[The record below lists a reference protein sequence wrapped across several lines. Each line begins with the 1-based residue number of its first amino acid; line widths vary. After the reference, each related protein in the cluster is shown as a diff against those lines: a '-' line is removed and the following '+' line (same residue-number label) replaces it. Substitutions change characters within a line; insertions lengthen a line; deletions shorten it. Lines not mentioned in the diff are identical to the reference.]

1 MQQTDINNYFKKSL
15 SDIDFS
21 NDVITEVR
29 NKIDWIP
36 KEYLSSLDILTFAIC
51 NSTYILN
58 HFEEIKPINE
68 EDANLKLYAYVR
80 HNPYLN
86 LDIICKFDKCREE
99 FQFMY
104 YGLVKIGSYKYNPL
118 QTYIWEYLTKRNM
131 IGNNKQRFDALCN
144 LVYLVD
150 LSEKDSDENDSFF
163 YIDGCKIPDRL
174 HIIAQQAYTHHKVLD
189 IILQISGIAVYNQE
203 HSEMILDN
211 TYDQALIQLPGYLR
225 LSQFEYLEQAY
236 DIQINQQNHSI
247 VMNKKIA
254 LEQ

>member
-1 MQQTDINNYFKKSL
+1 MQQIDLNNYFKKSL

-21 NDVITEVR
+21 NDIIAEVR

-36 KEYLSSLDILTFAIC
+36 KEYLSSIDVLTFAIC

-58 HFEEIKPINE
+58 HFEEIKPVDE
-68 EDANLKLYAYVR
+68 EDAKLKLYAYVR
-80 HNPYLN
+80 HNAYLN

-163 YIDGCKIPDRL
+163 YIDGCKISDRL
-174 HIIAQQAYTHHKVLD
+174 HIIAQQAHTHHKVLD
-189 IILQISGIAVYNQE
+189 IISRITCNYPAEI
-203 HSEMILDN
+203 ILDK
-211 TYDQALIQLPGYLR
+211 TYDQALIQLPGYLK
-225 LSQFEYLEQAY
+225 LSQFEYLEQIY
-236 DIQINQQNHSI
+236 DIQINQQNRSI
-247 VMNKKIA
+247 IMNKKIA
-254 LEQ
+254 PEQ